1 MMVSKPAVIPLPALE
16 RVPFRLNRERALD
29 SLIDRIF
36 YGKPVSTFPENALS
50 PYYHATAAPIE
61 AFQIEPAKPVGA
73 ECRRARHDGARNRCH
88 NHGNQ
93 DKASEED
100 PMSSIPR
107 ATPILR
113 RTLLAMASIGALC
126 ATLGATLDTAR
137 AEYPERQITM
147 IVCFPA
153 GGGTDIAA
161 RLINI
166 QLGETLGKPV
176 IVENRGGAGG
186 NIGIAAAARAAGDG
200 YTLLVCSSAYVV
212 NPSLYAQAVYD
223 PFKDFVPIMV
233 IGASPNAFVV
243 PAASEL
249 KSMPDFI
256 AKAKANPGKLN
267 WTSPGAGTT
276 PHLAGEVLK
285 LRTGINMLH
294 IPFPGAGPATT
305 AVLAGQVD
313 LYTANIGSLMA
324 LIDAGKVRPIAVT
337 SRERWPDLPN
347 VPSLEELGV
356 KDAVSDTFQG
366 IYAPAGTPQPVIN
379 RLAKELALILNRPDI
394 REKFV
399 KAGLPVVAEGPE
411 IFRARIAREVPMY
424 KDIIDKAGLK
434 IQ

>member
-1 MMVSKPAVIPLPALE
+1 MKRIAPSPPTRRRIVKGAGALVAGIVAPALVG
-16 RVPFRLNRERALD
+16 RRAARADYPDRPVKFVVANTPGGPSDIVARIVTAALD
-29 SLIDRIF
+29 QST
-36 YGKPVSTFPENALS
+36 GKTF
-50 PYYHATAAPIE
+50 
-61 AFQIEPAKPVGA
+61 
-73 ECRRARHDGARNRCH
+73 
-88 NHGNQ
+88 
-93 DKASEED
+93 
-100 PMSSIPR
+100 
-107 ATPILR
+107 
-113 RTLLAMASIGALC
+113 
-126 ATLGATLDTAR
+126 
-137 AEYPERQITM
+137 
-147 IVCFPA
+147 
-153 GGGTDIAA
+153 
-161 RLINI
+161 
-166 QLGETLGKPV
+166 

-186 NIGIAAAARAAGDG
+186 NIGIAAAARAGGDG

-212 NPSLYAQAVYD
+212 NPSLYAQATYD
-223 PFKDFVPIMV
+223 PFKDFVPVMV

-243 PAASEL
+243 PAQSDIKTMPEL
-249 KSMPDFI
+249 I

-276 PHLAGEVLK
+276 PYLAGEVLK

-337 SRERWPDLPN
+337 SRERWPDLPS

-366 IYAPAGTPQPVIN
+366 IYAPVGTPQPVID

-411 IFRARIAREVPMY
+411 VFRARIAREVPMY

>member
-1 MMVSKPAVIPLPALE
+1 MPTTPQA
-16 RVPFRLNRERALD
+16 
-29 SLIDRIF
+29 RI
-36 YGKPVSTFPENALS
+36 V
-50 PYYHATAAPIE
+50 
-61 AFQIEPAKPVGA
+61 
-73 ECRRARHDGARNRCH
+73 
-88 NHGNQ
+88 
-93 DKASEED
+93 
-100 PMSSIPR
+100 
-107 ATPILR
+107 R
-113 RTLLAMASIGALC
+113 RTLLAMALGGIGLTGAAL
-126 ATLGATLDTAR
+126 DRAR
-137 AEYPERQITM
+137 ADYPERQVTM

-161 RLINI
+161 RLINT
-166 QLGETLGKPV
+166 QLGEALGKPV

-186 NIGIAAAARAAGDG
+186 NIGIAAALRAGGDG
-200 YTLLVCSSAYVV
+200 HTLLVCSSAYVV

-249 KSMPDFI
+249 KSMPDVI

-285 LRTGINMLH
+285 LRTGIQMQH
-294 IPFPGAGPATT
+294 IPFAGAGPATT
-305 AVLAGQVD
+305 AVLGGQVD
-313 LYTANIGSLMA
+313 LYTANIGSLMG
-324 LIDAGKVRPIAVT
+324 LIDGGKVRPIAVT
-337 SRERWPDLPN
+337 SKERWKDLPD
-347 VPSLEELGV
+347 VPSLDELGI

-366 IYAPAGTPQPVIN
+366 IYAPAGVPQPVVD
-379 RLAKELALILNRPDI
+379 RLVKELNAILSRSDV

-411 IFRARIAREVPMY
+411 AFRARIAREVPMY
-424 KDIIDKAGLK
+424 KEIIDKAGLR